1 MRHDHR
7 CRLAARDFHIL
18 QAMLAERSGRDD
30 PLLPLLR
37 QKLSSVT
44 ILPPHEV
51 PPDLVTLYSRV
62 RYRVNQRP
70 PTTRVMIHDAAQG
83 VIGATLP
90 ITHPRGLALLGFAEG
105 VTVTVPDMA
114 GMPETISI
122 EEVLYQPQAAGRAAL
137 A

>member
-1 MRHDHR
+1 
-7 CRLAARDFHIL
+7 
-18 QAMLAERSGRDD
+18 MLADERWVDD
-30 PLLPLLR
+30 PLRPRVR

-44 ILPPHEV
+44 ILPPHVV

-122 EEVLYQPQAAGRAAL
+122 EERSEEHTSELQSLMRISYAVFCLKKKKNT
-137 A
+137 

>member
-1 MRHDHR
+1 MIRRPPIPTRTDT
-7 CRLAARDFHIL
+7 LFPYTTL
-18 QAMLAERSGRDD
+18 FRS
-30 PLLPLLR
+30 LR

-90 ITHPRGLALLGFAEG
+90 ITRSEEHTSELQSLMR
-105 VTVTVPDMA
+105 
-114 GMPETISI
+114 ISYAVFCLKKKKQQVI
-122 EEVLYQPQAAGRAAL
+122 TNHI
-137 A
+137 